1 MLWTFLS
8 YKRSLLI
15 LIGTTELGEA
25 AHILSVVV
33 LVDVLVGA
41 GPDIRHLQGAS
52 GEVDLRV
59 AISSRGASA
68 LVCRDQ
74 LLE

>member
-33 LVDVLVGA
+33 LVDVLIGA

-52 GEVDLRV
+52 G
-59 AISSRGASA
+59 
-68 LVCRDQ
+68 
-74 LLE
+74 